1 MSAKKKSPSTK
12 EIHGYTSYVGRTPS
26 RTRKSKE
33 SLPPVVETKKDMDK
47 VLKAVKGIKQMLLA
61 ITAQWCGACQRIK
74 KQLHTALRN
83 NSSNMPATN
92 IDDSMLS
99 QLKGKNSIDPPH
111 FPYFVVVDKNLK
123 VLKVLNGVED
133 VIAMLQS
140 SGISNASL
148 SASNSASVST
158 QPSASVSTQP
168 SASVS
173 NSANSSDSESLSFP
187 SPTALVQSSTN
198 SANTANSVNSA
209 SLSAPSSKVSTNS
222 TKSKLVSINNE
233 EEEEEEEV
241 PEMGAV
247 SIIPNANGRPA
258 SVNVSPVNSTSVP
271 GVGKNNSL
279 AVPPIAKNDQAS
291 TSNTRSSVPSIGGS
305 LYGSLAST
313 AYQLA
318 PPAILMGIAAA
329 TLQKRSRKRKAR
341 KSKTT
346 RRRR

>member
-1 MSAKKKSPSTK
+1 
-12 EIHGYTSYVGRTPS
+12 
-26 RTRKSKE
+26 
-33 SLPPVVETKKDMDK
+33 MDK

-99 QLKGKNSIDPPH
+99 QLKGKNSIEPPH

-123 VLKVLNGVED
+123 VLKVLNGMEE

-140 SGISNASL
+140 SGTSNASVSTSVQPSASVPNSVNASNSLSTSNSANTSNSL
-148 SASNSASVST
+148 SASNS
-158 QPSASVSTQP
+158 
-168 SASVS
+168 VS
-173 NSANSSDSESLSFP
+173 NS
-187 SPTALVQSSTN
+187 V
-198 SANTANSVNSA
+198 
-209 SLSAPSSKVSTNS
+209 PSSKTSANS

-233 EEEEEEEV
+233 EEEEEEV
-241 PEMGAV
+241 PEMAAV

-271 GVGKNNSL
+271 GVGKNSSL
-279 AVPPIAKNDQAS
+279 ALPPIAKNDQMS
-291 TSNTRSSVPSIGGS
+291 GSNTNSSKPIMGGS

-341 KSKTT
+341 KSKAT
-346 RRRR
+346 RRR